1 MSLDSASSGFLNS
14 VTLVV
19 LAACCVAS
27 VASPGCSPPDRE
39 GYVRMTNSMV
49 PSKRSMTL
57 GPGDVFEVRVYGEEK
72 LSGIFRVGGTG
83 EISFPLVGRIPVEG
97 LSPTQVETIIE
108 QRLGDGYL
116 KHPYVTVFVK
126 TYDSKA
132 ISVLGQVKEPGTF
145 PYKPQMTVIEG
156 ISLAGG
162 MLESAKANAVVVTRQ
177 EGGQEL
183 GFTVPVRS
191 ISEGE
196 VPNFFLKPGDIVFVP
211 KTIL

>member
-1 MSLDSASSGFLNS
+1 MFPCSASAVFHRIFPVLLCGFCLGT
-14 VTLVV
+14 V
-19 LAACCVAS
+19 AA
-27 VASPGCSPPDRE
+27 PGCSPPDRE
-39 GYVRMTNSMV
+39 GYVRMTTAMV

-57 GPGDVFEVRVYGEEK
+57 GPGDVFDVRVYGEEA
-72 LSGIFRVGGTG
+72 LSGPYRVGGTG
-83 EISFPLVGRIPVEG
+83 EISFPLVGRIPVEE

-126 TYDSKA
+126 EYNSKA
-132 ISVLGQVKEPGTF
+132 ISVLGQVKTPGTF
-145 PYKPQMTVIEG
+145 PFKPEMTVIQA
-156 ISLAGG
+156 ISLGGG
-162 MLESAKANAVVVTRQ
+162 MLESAKANSVVVTRQ

-183 GFTVPVRS
+183 RFTVPVRS

-196 VPNFFLKPGDIVFVP
+196 VPNFYMKPGDIVFVP

>member
-1 MSLDSASSGFLNS
+1 
-14 VTLVV
+14 
-19 LAACCVAS
+19 
-27 VASPGCSPPDRE
+27 
-39 GYVRMTNSMV
+39 MTNSMV

-57 GPGDVFEVRVYGEEK
+57 GPGDVFEVRVYGEEQ
-72 LSGIFRVGGTG
+72 LSGIYRVGGTG
-83 EISFPLVGRIPVEG
+83 EMSFPLVGRIPVEG

-108 QRLGDGYL
+108 QRLRDGYL
-116 KHPYVTVFVK
+116 KQPYVTVFVK

-132 ISVLGQVKEPGTF
+132 ISVLGQVKTPGTF
-145 PYKPQMTVIEG
+145 PYKPEMTVIEA

-162 MLESAKANAVVVTRQ
+162 MLESAKANAVVVTRK

-196 VPNFFLKPGDIVFVP
+196 VPNFNLEPGDIVFVP
-211 KTIL
+211 KTLL

>member
-1 MSLDSASSGFLNS
+1 MFLPSAS
-14 VTLVV
+14 LVLRRFVHFV
-19 LAACCVAS
+19 LAVSCAATFGG
-27 VASPGCSPPDRE
+27 PGCSPPDRE

-57 GPGDVFEVRVYGEEK
+57 GPGDVFEIRVYGEEE
-72 LSGIFRVGGTG
+72 LSGIYRVGGTG

-97 LSPTQVETIIE
+97 LSSTQVETIIE

-126 TYDSKA
+126 TYNSKA
-132 ISVLGQVKEPGTF
+132 ISVLGQVKSPGMF
-145 PYKPQMTVIEG
+145 PFKPEMTVIQA

-177 EGGQEL
+177 EGGREL

-191 ISEGE
+191 ISEGD
-196 VPNFFLKPGDIVFVP
+196 VPNFNLKPGDIVFVP
-211 KTIL
+211 KTLL

>member
-1 MSLDSASSGFLNS
+1 MSPLRVA
-14 VTLVV
+14 LVFRR
-19 LAACCVAS
+19 LALLILLVSIVVAFA
-27 VASPGCSPPDRE
+27 VPGCSPPDRE

-57 GPGDVFEVRVYGEEK
+57 GSGDIFEVRVYGEKE
-72 LSGIFRVGGTG
+72 LSGVYRVGGAG

-126 TYDSKA
+126 TYNSKA
-132 ISVLGQVKEPGTF
+132 ISVLGQVQTPGTF
-145 PYKPQMTVIEG
+145 PYKPDMTVIHA

-196 VPNFFLKPGDIVFVP
+196 VPNFFLKPGDIVFVQ
-211 KTIL
+211 KTLL

>member
-1 MSLDSASSGFLNS
+1 MILRRFAH
-14 VTLVV
+14 
-19 LAACCVAS
+19 LALAVSCA
-27 VASPGCSPPDRE
+27 AALGGPGCSPPDRE

-57 GPGDVFEVRVYGEEK
+57 GPGDVFEVRVYGEED
-72 LSGIFRVGGTG
+72 LSGSYRVGGTG

-97 LSPTQVETIIE
+97 LSSTQVETIIE

-126 TYDSKA
+126 IYNSKA
-132 ISVLGQVKEPGTF
+132 ISVLGQVKNPGMF
-145 PYKPQMTVIEG
+145 PFKPEMTVIQA

-196 VPNFFLKPGDIVFVP
+196 VPNFNLKPGDIVFVP
-211 KTIL
+211 KTII

>member
-1 MSLDSASSGFLNS
+1 MSSNRRS
-14 VTLVV
+14 VLFHRFAVLSFAVV
-19 LAACCVAS
+19 VSMAVLT
-27 VASPGCSPPDRE
+27 PGCSPPDRE
-39 GYVRMTNSMV
+39 GYVRMTTSMV

-57 GPGDVFEVRVYGEEK
+57 GPGDVFEVRVYGEEG
-72 LSGIFRVGGTG
+72 LSGVYRVGGTG

-126 TYDSKA
+126 NSSSKT
-132 ISVLGQVKEPGTF
+132 ISVLGQVKTPGTF
-145 PYKPQMTVIEG
+145 PFKPEMTVIEA

-162 MLESAKANAVVVTRQ
+162 MLESAKANGVIVTRE

-196 VPNFFLKPGDIVFVP
+196 VPNFYLKPGDIVFVP
-211 KTIL
+211 KTII

>member
-1 MSLDSASSGFLNS
+1 MSSGVSRPIAFM
-14 VTLVV
+14 V
-19 LAACCVAS
+19 LVAS
-27 VASPGCSPPDRE
+27 CAAIFAGPGCSPPDRE

-57 GPGDVFEVRVYGEEK
+57 GPGDVFEVRVYGEEQ
-72 LSGIFRVGGTG
+72 LSGIYRVGGTG
-83 EISFPLVGRIPVEG
+83 EMSFPLVGRIPVEG

-108 QRLGDGYL
+108 QRLRDGYL
-116 KHPYVTVFVK
+116 KQPYVTVFVK

-132 ISVLGQVKEPGTF
+132 ISVLGQVKTPGTF
-145 PYKPQMTVIEG
+145 PYKPEMTVIEA

-162 MLESAKANAVVVTRQ
+162 MLESAKANAVVVTRK

-196 VPNFFLKPGDIVFVP
+196 VPNFNLEPGDIVFVP
-211 KTIL
+211 KTLL

>member
-1 MSLDSASSGFLNS
+1 MLPDSASFSLRRLSLVFL
-14 VTLVV
+14 
-19 LAACCVAS
+19 AICCV
-27 VASPGCSPPDRE
+27 VAFVSPGCSPPDRE

-72 LSGIFRVGGTG
+72 LSGIFRVGGSG

-126 TYDSKA
+126 AYDSKA
-132 ISVLGQVKEPGTF
+132 VSVLGQVKEPGTF
-145 PYKPQMTVIEG
+145 PYKPQMTVIEA

-183 GFTVPVRS
+183 GFNVPVRS

-196 VPNFFLKPGDIVFVP
+196 VPNFDLKPGDIVFVP